1 MVNKEDVIVTISKE
15 GYIKRTSLRSY
26 NATKSDTSTMKEG
39 DELVAKL
46 QLDTL
51 QTLVMFTNRGSFIYL
66 PVFKFLSLS
75 GKILV
80 NTFQT

>member
-1 MVNKEDVIVTISKE
+1 MVAITKD
-15 GYIKRTSLRSY
+15 GYVKRTSLRSY

-51 QTLVMFTNRGSFIYL
+51 QTLVMFTNRGSFIIYQSL
-66 PVFKFLSLS
+66 SCLSLS